1 MDNATSCLV
10 YKQTI
15 LPYFDYVSL
24 IAESSTKRKIGKFQ
38 PLQNR
43 AVKIILKRNEYVST
57 EDMKLLHNQLRLSLL
72 CTRRRKFMLKLIF
85 KLSKSE
91 ENVEL
96 YRPDIRLRGREKVRM
111 HKPYSNK
118 ERVLKSPY
126 YLAVN
131 LWNQLDE
138 EMQTIQNR
146 FDFKKR
152 LNFVDVDSLK
162 IGTER

>member
-1 MDNATSCLV
+1 
-10 YKQTI
+10 
-15 LPYFDYVSL
+15 
-24 IAESSTKRKIGKFQ
+24 
-38 PLQNR
+38 
-43 AVKIILKRNEYVST
+43 
-57 EDMKLLHNQLRLSLL
+57 
-72 CTRRRKFMLKLIF
+72 
-85 KLSKSE
+85 
-91 ENVEL
+91 
-96 YRPDIRLRGREKVRM
+96 M

-118 ERVLKSPY
+118 ERALKSPY

-152 LNFVDVDSLK
+152 LNFVDVDSFK

>member
-1 MDNATSCLV
+1 MGMCLDS
-10 YKQTI
+10 KG
-15 LPYFDYVSL
+15 PYPHIDL
-24 IAESSTKRKIGKFQ
+24 AIESTDSVDFGIELADIGIES
-38 PLQNR
+38 P
-43 AVKIILKRNEYVST
+43 INEYIGT
-57 EDMKLLHNQLRLSLL
+57 EDMKLLHNQLRLSML
-72 CTRRRKFMLKLIF
+72 CTRRRKFILKLIF
-85 KLSKSE
+85 KLSKIE

>member
-1 MDNATSCLV
+1 M
-10 YKQTI
+10 
-15 LPYFDYVSL
+15 
-24 IAESSTKRKIGKFQ
+24 
-38 PLQNR
+38 
-43 AVKIILKRNEYVST
+43 
-57 EDMKLLHNQLRLSLL
+57 
-72 CTRRRKFMLKLIF
+72 
-85 KLSKSE
+85 
-91 ENVEL
+91 
-96 YRPDIRLRGREKVRM
+96 RM

-131 LWNQLDE
+131 MWNQLDE
-138 EMQTIQNR
+138 EVQKILNR

>member
-1 MDNATSCLV
+1 
-10 YKQTI
+10 
-15 LPYFDYVSL
+15 
-24 IAESSTKRKIGKFQ
+24 
-38 PLQNR
+38 
-43 AVKIILKRNEYVST
+43 
-57 EDMKLLHNQLRLSLL
+57 
-72 CTRRRKFMLKLIF
+72 MLKLIS

-96 YRPDIRLRGREKVRM
+96 YLPDIRLRRREKVRM

-118 ERVLKSPY
+118 ERVLKSQY

-138 EMQTIQNR
+138 EMQTFQNR

-152 LNFVDVDSLK
+152 LNFVDVDSFR